1 MNTTTTKEVEMVKKF
16 NEEHSDGKI
25 VVNTNK
31 GKIKTYAGKAYIG
44 KGNKAKIFLKN
55 PKGHYSLEKIIK
67 EEKINLPKKENKEI
81 KLFEYADPKYKY
93 YKLKDY
99 IFKQLQSKEEV
110 EITKISVEIIFSNI
124 TTNWG
129 LIRSVENFKIFIER
143 YGMKISYIDETKIV
157 IKKA

>member
-1 MNTTTTKEVEMVKKF
+1 MTEIEKVKKF
-16 NEEHSDGKI
+16 NKEHPDGKI
-25 VVNTNK
+25 IVNTNK

-44 KGNKAKIFLKN
+44 KGNKAKIFIKN

-67 EEKINLPKKENKEI
+67 EEKLDLINKKENKEI

-99 IFKQLQSKEEV
+99 ILKQLQSKEEV
-110 EITKISVEIIFSNI
+110 EITKISVEVIFSNI
-124 TTNWG
+124 TTEWG
-129 LIRSVENFKIFIER
+129 LIHSVENFKIFIER